1 MSPFETE
8 PGIRLFQMIRRPLL
22 LLLILALIFTGK
34 VNAQSQDPYVVLNTS
49 KGTIVMR
56 IYTGI
61 APRTANNFLDL
72 VSRGFYNGLSFHR
85 VENWVIQGGDPNGNG
100 TGLFVDPETGQVRY
114 LPLEASPYLH
124 HNAPGVVAMAHS
136 RSPNSGSC
144 QFYITKKA
152 SPALDGSY
160 SIFGGVVR
168 GMDVVY
174 NIQIGDRIVS
184 AEIVNRSANR
194 SGQPQGSA
202 SAPRQPPPTG
212 ESGF

>member
-1 MSPFETE
+1 MTATKSLSERGSF
-8 PGIRLFQMIRRPLL
+8 RKIRRPAVLL
-22 LLLILALIFTGK
+22 FLLILFSATSAG
-34 VNAQSQDPYVVLNTS
+34 AQSQDPYVVLNTS

-56 IYTGI
+56 IYTGM
-61 APRTANNFLDL
+61 APRTASNFLDL

-174 NIQIGDRIVS
+174 NIQIGDRIIS

-194 SGQPQGSA
+194 GGQQQGSA
-202 SAPRQPPPTG
+202 SAPRQAPPTG